1 MGQVRI
7 LRTPGVLLEADSA
20 SLRRGPRVES
30 ASSLKMCFPTSQT
43 QFFCWVSI
51 VVKPPLQLRI
61 EELLK
66 LRLLNA
72 VHQARIFL
80 SRLSKLPKENKE
92 KHEET
97 HFSNDDVTD
106 FMRYLI

>member
-43 QFFCWVSI
+43 QFFFGS
-51 VVKPPLQLRI
+51 
-61 EELLK
+61 
-66 LRLLNA
+66 A
-72 VHQARIFL
+72 L
-80 SRLSKLPKENKE
+80 S
-92 KHEET
+92 
-97 HFSNDDVTD
+97 
-106 FMRYLI
+106 